1 MFQISVKNCN
11 PPWEKLPALC
21 QQHSSKN
28 LDPLKPPIFKNMVG
42 GLNPP
47 SPPPPPPPPTS
58 AETGRGANYGIK
70 VKKINVVSINS
81 YQNFSGLHSFN
92 IWFLLWAPPVIS

>member
-42 GLNPP
+42 GLIPP
-47 SPPPPPPPPTS
+47 SPPPPPPLQQK
-58 AETGRGANYGIK
+58 RGGVQIMGLK
-70 VKKINVVSINS
+70 SKK
-81 YQNFSGLHSFN
+81 
-92 IWFLLWAPPVIS
+92 

>member
-42 GLNPP
+42 G
-47 SPPPPPPPPTS
+47 
-58 AETGRGANYGIK
+58 EGCK
-70 VKKINVVSINS
+70 
-81 YQNFSGLHSFN
+81 
-92 IWFLLWAPPVIS
+92 LWD

>member
-28 LDPLKPPIFKNMVG
+28 LDPLKSPIFKNMVG
-42 GLNPP
+42 GLIP
-47 SPPPPPPPPTS
+47 SVNT
-58 AETGRGANYGIK
+58 AVFTNTY
-70 VKKINVVSINS
+70 
-81 YQNFSGLHSFN
+81 L
-92 IWFLLWAPPVIS
+92 

>member
-28 LDPLKPPIFKNMVG
+28 LDPLKPPIF
-42 GLNPP
+42 GLT
-47 SPPPPPPPPTS
+47 PPPPPPPPPPLQQK
-58 AETGRGANYGIK
+58 RGGVQIMGLK
-70 VKKINVVSINS
+70 SKK
-81 YQNFSGLHSFN
+81 
-92 IWFLLWAPPVIS
+92 

>member
-42 GLNPP
+42 GLIPP
-47 SPPPPPPPPTS
+47 SPLPPPLQQK
-58 AETGRGANYGIK
+58 RGGVQIMGLK
-70 VKKINVVSINS
+70 SKK
-81 YQNFSGLHSFN
+81 
-92 IWFLLWAPPVIS
+92 

>member
-42 GLNPP
+42 GLIPP
-47 SPPPPPPPPTS
+47 SPLPPPPTS

>member
-11 PPWEKLPALC
+11 SPWEKLPALC

-42 GLNPP
+42 GL
-47 SPPPPPPPPTS
+47 PPPPFSTS

-92 IWFLLWAPPVIS
+92 IWFLLWDPAIIS